1 MMKKLTIIILFLFN
15 ILPLFAQIPPN
26 QVEGEYLSHSSSQD
40 KVSED
45 FLWGALHDY
54 NRNYNKYYGLGL
66 ALNTGGLV
74 FSLIEEG
81 TWQKPTNISNK
92 DLAVKNK
99 AENALNAAKREEE
112 LSNMINKA
120 FRVWFD
126 DTKAE
131 IEKTHR
137 QQEFKDIMQ
146 ILNKSVKPTK
156 DKKDLELAKKNNLP
170 ILHFLFTTENNMH
183 KLCRAEWAAGCN
195 IYHREGAEIVIVNP
209 YTSQKSE
216 YHSKTQIYQT
226 LIHEIGH
233 YYGLSDQY
241 KLSASNSD
249 SEYSTEDRVRD
260 YTSVMAAGNFNHL
273 RCDDIDGFINLIDLT
288 LSKQNNNK
296 FSARA
301 KNGWASFCNG
311 KKGYKDTYYKDA
323 KPVNKKTDACVYD
336 VDSNGKV
343 GKKYCPKLWTFH
355 RQQDKLT
362 YGKNDLI
369 TEKQDEKFN
378 YKYSYSKGKG
388 NNTINISL
396 TGKQNKTFTSAKK
409 TFDGKQAWELP
420 QGYYVKIFPDKISY
434 IYTDNNTC
442 NLVNYTPFSDSKSY
456 SLSFINNKLEEDY
469 KYSFN
474 LANNVIVLDK
484 HTTLAHPVCTV
495 YKEEF
500 EMIKFVGSAFG
511 ESMGKVSK
519 NKYILDRVAQ
529 SAGMTRDQ
537 LIDRLK
543 TECKKD
549 LHQSIIDNAKDLCG
563 YFRKVDN
570 YFQ

>member
-15 ILPLFAQIPPN
+15 ILPLFAQISPN
-26 QVEGEYLSHSSSQD
+26 QVEREYLSHSSSQD

-45 FLWGALHDY
+45 FLWGALYDY

-66 ALNTGGLV
+66 ALNTGGVV

-131 IEKTHR
+131 IEKTGR
-137 QQEFKDIMQ
+137 QQEFKDIMP
-146 ILNKSVKPTK
+146 ILNNSVKPTK
-156 DKKDLELAKKNNLP
+156 DKRDLENAKKYHAP
-170 ILHFLFTTENNMH
+170 ILYFYFTTESNMH
-183 KLCRAEWAAGCN
+183 KLCQAQWAAGCN
-195 IYHREGAEIVIVNP
+195 TFHSEGAKIVSVNP
-209 YTSQKSE
+209 YTNQKSD
-216 YHSKTQIYQT
+216 YFTKNQIYKT

-241 KLSASNSD
+241 KLAAANSD
-249 SEYSTEDRVRD
+249 DEYSTEDRVKD
-260 YTSVMAAGNFNHL
+260 YSSVMAGGDFSHL
-273 RCDDIDGFINLIDLT
+273 TCDDIDGFINLIDLT
-288 LSKQNNNK
+288 LSKQTNGK
-296 FSARA
+296 FSSRA

-311 KKGYKDTYYKDA
+311 KKGYKNTFYKNA
-323 KPVNKKTDACVYD
+323 KPVNKKTDECVYD
-336 VDSNGKV
+336 VASDGKV

-355 RQQDKLT
+355 REQDKLT
-362 YGKNDLI
+362 YDRNSLI

-378 YKYSYSKGKG
+378 YKYSYSKVKG
-388 NNTINISL
+388 NDTINVSL
-396 TGKQNKTFTSAKK
+396 TGKNRTFTSTKK
-409 TFDGKQAWELP
+409 FLDGKQIWELP
-420 QGYYVKIFPDKISY
+420 QGYYVKTFPEKTSY
-434 IYTDNNTC
+434 IYIDNNTC
-442 NLVNYTPFSDSKSY
+442 SLVNYTPFSDSKSY
-456 SLSFINNKLEEDY
+456 SLSFVNNQLEEDY

-474 LANNVIVLDK
+474 LANSVIVLDK
-484 HTTLAHPVCTV
+484 HNTLGHPVCVV
-495 YKEEF
+495 YNEEF
-500 EMIKFVGSAFG
+500 EMIKFVGSAFT

-519 NKYILDRVAQ
+519 NKYMLDNLAQ
-529 SAGMTRDQ
+529 RAGMSREQ

-549 LHQSIIDNAKDLCG
+549 LHKSITDNAKDLCS
-563 YFRKVDN
+563 YFKNVDN
-570 YFQ
+570 YFK